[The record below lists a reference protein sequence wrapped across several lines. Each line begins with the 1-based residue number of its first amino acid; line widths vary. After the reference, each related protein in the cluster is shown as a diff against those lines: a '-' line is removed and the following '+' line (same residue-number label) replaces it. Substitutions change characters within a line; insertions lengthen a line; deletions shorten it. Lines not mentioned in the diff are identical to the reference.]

1 MNRPPAGV
9 IALAL
14 FFAFGAAMSL
24 LAGLALLLPNSAL
37 QDIWRLNP
45 QGQVGLAAL
54 GSGAI
59 LLMLVVGVAC
69 GLSAVGLWRGATW
82 GRAVALTV
90 LAVNLLG
97 DAGNAL
103 VRGDLRTLIGVP
115 IGAALIAYILLNG
128 TVRAYFAPR
137 PRSLTS
143 A

>member
-1 MNRPPAGV
+1 MR
-9 IALAL
+9 
-14 FFAFGAAMSL
+14 
-24 LAGLALLLPNSAL
+24 
-37 QDIWRLNP
+37 Q
-45 QGQVGLAAL
+45 
-54 GSGAI
+54 
-59 LLMLVVGVAC
+59 
-69 GLSAVGLWRGATW
+69 W

>member
-1 MNRPPAGV
+1 
-9 IALAL
+9 
-14 FFAFGAAMSL
+14 MSL
-24 LAGLALLLPNSAL
+24 LAALALLFPGSTL
-37 QDIWRLNP
+37 QNVWRLNP
-45 QGQVGLAAL
+45 QAQVGLAAL

-59 LLMLVVGVAC
+59 LLMLVVSVAC

-90 LAVNLLG
+90 LAVNLLS